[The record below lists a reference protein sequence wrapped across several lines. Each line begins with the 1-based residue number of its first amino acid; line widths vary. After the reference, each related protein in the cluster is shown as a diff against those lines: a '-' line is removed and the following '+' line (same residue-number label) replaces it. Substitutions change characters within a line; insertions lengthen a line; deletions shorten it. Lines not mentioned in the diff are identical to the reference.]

1 MITLTS
7 REMRQKFLEFFQAR
21 GHTIVPS
28 SSLVPAGDPTL
39 LFTNAG
45 MVQFKDTFLG
55 NEKRP
60 YVRATTAQK
69 VLRVSGKHNDLEN
82 VGPSSRHHTFFE
94 MLGNFSFGD
103 YFKRDAIRFAWE
115 LLVEE
120 LQLDV
125 NRLWF
130 TVYRTDDEAA
140 QLWLDTGASPERV
153 LRFGEKDNFWSMGDT
168 GPCGPC
174 SEIHYYLGD
183 LAQQTA
189 AGVNVDDLY
198 VEIWNLV
205 FMQFDRDAAGVLTP
219 LPKPSVDTGMG
230 FERTCM
236 VLQGAKNTYETDLF
250 QPIFDHVQQALGH
263 SRAQRLEHTVS
274 YRVIADHSRA
284 AAFLIGDGVL
294 PGNAGRN
301 YVLRMLLRRA
311 VRFGVKLGF
320 DRPFLAGTVGVVID
334 TMGDHYRELRDRRD
348 FILRAVEMEE
358 TRFRQTLAT
367 GESLLQEIMLRPD
380 VQTRGVVP
388 GIDAFRLY
396 DTYGFP
402 IDLTRDAARE
412 QGLSVDEMGY
422 QAAMAAQKERA
433 RSTARFA
440 AVDNQALQPYVDTL
454 QTLRD
459 RDVLGPDGVVHL
471 FYETMRVPTNVVAL
485 LVDGQPVTSAA
496 AGTTVE
502 VVIPETPFYV
512 EAGGQVSDTG
522 RMQAETEGD
531 ARWTIAIDDVRR
543 PIPGLTVHRGRVQHG
558 EVHVDDAAL
567 VTIDESRR
575 LDIMRNHT
583 ATHLLH
589 AALRHVLGPHVH
601 QAGSLVAPDRLRF
614 DFSHSAPLSDR
625 EREQIE
631 EEVNQAI
638 LANHP
643 VHVAWKPY
651 QAAVAEGAMALFGE
665 KYGDEVRVIT
675 VGGSDEPAVSRE
687 LCGGTHLDETG
698 TIGLFVIT
706 SEGSIG
712 SGVRRVE
719 AVTGRGAQ
727 QLARQR
733 LGTVRQTAALL
744 GAPEDELVTRAADV
758 VQTTQGLQKE
768 VTRLRQTL
776 ARREID
782 VIASQAAPVDGTHV
796 VAAQVDAADID
807 TMRQMS
813 DWLRDRLGSSVV
825 VLGAAINGRP
835 NLIAAVTPDLVDRG
849 VDAGQLI
856 RVIAPVVGGGGGGRP
871 TLAQAGGKDAAR
883 LPEALAQV
891 VPWVAG
897 RLHA

>member
-1 MITLTS
+1 MIRLTS
-7 REMRQKFLEFFQAR
+7 REMRQKFLDFFQAR

-55 NEKRP
+55 HEKRP
-60 YVRATTAQK
+60 YARATTAQK

-82 VGPSSRHHTFFE
+82 VGPSTRHHTFFE

-103 YFKRDAIRFAWE
+103 YFKRDAIRFAWA

-125 NRLWF
+125 DRLWF

-140 QLWLDTGASPERV
+140 QLWVETGASPERV

-183 LAQQTA
+183 LAEQTA
-189 AGVNVDDLY
+189 AGVNVDDHY

-236 VLQGAKNTYETDLF
+236 VLQGASNTYDTDLF

-263 SRAQRLEHTVS
+263 SRAQRLEQVVS

-320 DRPFLAGTVGVVID
+320 DQPFLAGTVGVVID

-348 FILRAVEMEE
+348 FILRAVNMEE

-367 GESLLQEIMLRPD
+367 GESLLQEIMQRPD
-380 VQTRGVVP
+380 VQTSGVVP

-412 QGLSVDEMGY
+412 QGLAVDEVGY

-440 AVDNQALQPYVDTL
+440 ATDNQALQPYVEML
-454 QTLRD
+454 QSLRD
-459 RDVLGPDGVVHL
+459 QDVLGPEGVVHL
-471 FYETMRVPTNVVAL
+471 FYETTRVPTNVAAL
-485 LVDGQPVTSAA
+485 LIDGQPVQSAS
-496 AGTTVE
+496 AGSTVE

-522 RMQAETEGD
+522 RMVAESEGD
-531 ARWTIAIDDVRR
+531 ATWEIVVDDVRR
-543 PIPGLTVHRGRVQHG
+543 PIPGLTVHRGRVLHG
-558 EVHVDDAAL
+558 DVQVDDPAL
-567 VTIDESRR
+567 VTIDEERR

-614 DFSHSAPLSDR
+614 DFSHTASLSDV
-625 EREQIE
+625 ERAQIE
-631 EEVNQAI
+631 DEVNQAI

-651 QAAVAEGAMALFGE
+651 QQAVAEGAMALFGE

-675 VGGSDEPAVSRE
+675 VGGDGEPAVSRE
-687 LCGGTHLDETG
+687 LCGGTHLEETG
-698 TIGLFVIT
+698 TIGLFVLT

-733 LGTVRQTAALL
+733 LGIVRQTATLL
-744 GAPEDELVTRAADV
+744 GAPEDELATRAADV
-758 VQTTQGLQKE
+758 VQTNQGLQKE
-768 VTRLRQTL
+768 VARLRQVL

-782 VIASQAAPVDGTHV
+782 VIASQAAPVDGTQV
-796 VAAQVDAADID
+796 VAAQVDAADVD

-825 VLGAAINGRP
+825 VLGAAIDGRP
-835 NLIAAVTPDLVDRG
+835 NLIAAVTPDLVARG

-871 TLAQAGGKDAAR
+871 TLAQAGGKDPSR

>member
-1 MITLTS
+1 MIQLTS
-7 REMRQKFLEFFQAR
+7 REMRQKFLDFFQAR
-21 GHTIVPS
+21 GHTIVLS

-55 NEKRP
+55 HEKRP

-120 LQLDV
+120 LGLDV
-125 NRLWF
+125 HRLWF

-140 QLWLDTGASPERV
+140 RLWIETGASPERV

-174 SEIHYYLGD
+174 SEIHYYVGD
-183 LAQQTA
+183 LAEQTA
-189 AGVNVDDLY
+189 AGVNFDDNY
-198 VEIWNLV
+198 IEIWNLV

-236 VLQGAKNTYETDLF
+236 VLQGVTNTYDTDLF
-250 QPIFDHVQQALGH
+250 QPIFDHVQQTLGH
-263 SRAQRLEHTVS
+263 SRAQRLEQVVS

-320 DRPFLAGTVGVVID
+320 DQPFLAGTVGVVID
-334 TMGDHYRELRDRRD
+334 TMGDHYRELRDRRE

-367 GESLLQEIMLRPD
+367 GESLLQEIMRQPD
-380 VQTRGVVP
+380 VQTSGVVA
-388 GIDAFRLY
+388 GFDAFRLY

-412 QGLSVDEMGY
+412 QGLAVDEAGY

-433 RSTARFA
+433 RSAARFA
-440 AVDNQALQPYVDTL
+440 AADNQALQPYVELL

-459 RDVLGPDGVVHL
+459 DGVLGAEGVVHL
-471 FYETMRVPTNVVAL
+471 YYETTRVPTNVAAL
-485 LVDGQPVTSAA
+485 LLDGQPVTGASA
-496 AGTTVE
+496 GSTVE

-522 RMQAETEGD
+522 HMQAESEGETQ
-531 ARWTIAIDDVRR
+531 WEIVIDDVRR
-543 PIPGLTVHRGRVQHG
+543 PVPGLTVHRGRVLHG
-558 EVHVDDAAL
+558 TVHIDDAAL
-567 VTIDESRR
+567 VTIDEERR

-614 DFSHSAPLSDR
+614 DFSHTAPLTDP

-643 VHVAWKPY
+643 VHANWKSY

-675 VGGSDEPAVSRE
+675 VGGVDEPVVSRE

-698 TIGLFVIT
+698 TIGLFLIT

-733 LGTVRQTAALL
+733 LSIVRQTASLL
-744 GAPEDELVTRAADV
+744 GAPEDELATRTADLM
-758 VQTTQGLQKE
+758 QTSQGLQKE
-768 VTRLRQTL
+768 VARLRQVL
-776 ARREID
+776 ARHEID
-782 VIASQAAPVDGTHV
+782 VIAAQAAAVDGTQV
-796 VAAQVDAADID
+796 VAVQVDAADID

-835 NLIAAVTPDLVDRG
+835 NLIAAVTPDLVNRG

-871 TLAQAGGKDAAR
+871 TLAQAGGKDPSR

-897 RLHA
+897 RLRA